1 MQVNEHK
8 ERDTL
13 MYKSV
18 MLRLIIT
25 IAIMGLAFSGT
36 WRFKQVHDCSILP

>member
-1 MQVNEHK
+1 
-8 ERDTL
+8 

-25 IAIMGLAFSGT
+25 IAIMGLAFSGMA
-36 WRFKQVHDCSILP
+36 FQAGA